1 MKKII
6 FSVIFLVF
14 LISLTPISFGQ
25 ISIGEKAV
33 QKSVEVYISNEG
45 EVHVIHEIRK
55 SNSPKQIDLIEGVI
69 SNIKVI
75 DEDGKEVLHS
85 VLSDGEKEIGIVVMS
100 SSEDY
105 NVEYDLNNALI
116 KNGNFWEWDFLYL
129 EKTSFILPDELEL
142 VFANNNLVFLGDKK
156 GIACHGCDMLLQF
169 SFEKNRKYVD
179 VNWEDRKFVVEF
191 LTDTEIE
198 QFVFDQPMKTI
209 SFDVNESEK
218 HVLTLIPLEL
228 LWGPYAVFL
237 DDEKIQYNDNYNNG
251 THVWIHVKPETTGTV
266 SIIGTTVVPEF
277 SMFIPL
283 IMGFMII
290 LTVPLMKKF
299 SLR

>member
-6 FSVIFLVF
+6 FSAVF
-14 LISLTPISFGQ
+14 LIFLISFTPISFGQ

-142 VFANNNLVFLGDKK
+142 VFANNYLVFLGDKK
-156 GIACHGCDMLLQF
+156 GIVCHGCEMLLQF

-218 HVLTLIPLEL
+218 NVLTLIPLEL

-237 DDEKIQYNDNYNNG
+237 DDEKIRYNDNYNNG
-251 THVWIHVKPETTGTV
+251 THVWIHVKPETPGTV

>member
-75 DEDGKEVLHS
+75 DEDGEEVLYS

-116 KNGNFWEWDFLYL
+116 KNGNFWEWDFLYV
-129 EKTSFILPDELEL
+129 EKTSFILPDELEV
-142 VFANNNLVFLGDKK
+142 VFANNNLVFLGDKI
-156 GIACHGCDMLLQF
+156 GRA
-169 SFEKNRKYVD
+169 
-179 VNWEDRKFVVEF
+179 
-191 LTDTEIE
+191 
-198 QFVFDQPMKTI
+198 
-209 SFDVNESEK
+209 
-218 HVLTLIPLEL
+218 HV
-228 LWGPYAVFL
+228 
-237 DDEKIQYNDNYNNG
+237 
-251 THVWIHVKPETTGTV
+251 
-266 SIIGTTVVPEF
+266 
-277 SMFIPL
+277 
-283 IMGFMII
+283 
-290 LTVPLMKKF
+290 
-299 SLR
+299 

>member
-6 FSVIFLVF
+6 FSAVF
-14 LISLTPISFGQ
+14 LIFLISFTPISFAQ
-25 ISIGEKAV
+25 ISIGEKAD
-33 QKSVEVYISNEG
+33 QKSVEVYISNQG
-45 EVHVIHEIRK
+45 EVHVIHEVRK
-55 SNSPKQIDLIEGVI
+55 SNSPKQIDFIEGI
-69 SNIKVI
+69 ILNLKVI
-75 DEDGKEVLHS
+75 DESGKEVIHS
-85 VLSDGEKEIGIVVMS
+85 VLNDGKKVTGIVVMS
-100 SSEDY
+100 SSKDY
-105 NVEYDLNNALI
+105 RVQYDLNDALI
-116 KNGNFWEWDFLYL
+116 KNGNIWEWDFIYL
-129 EKTSFILPDELEL
+129 EKISFMLPEELEI
-142 VFANNNLVFLGDKK
+142 VYANNNLVFLGDKK
-156 GIACHGCDMLLQF
+156 GIACHGCDIFLQF
-169 SFEKNRKYVD
+169 SFEKNRKFVD

-209 SFDVNESEK
+209 SFDVNEPEK

-237 DDEKIQYNDNYNNG
+237 DDEKIAYNDNYNNG
-251 THVWIHVKPETTGTV
+251 THVWIHVKPENTGTV

>member
-75 DEDGKEVLHS
+75 DEDGEEVLYS
-85 VLSDGEKEIGIVVMS
+85 VLSDGKKEIAIVVMS

-116 KNGNFWEWDFLYL
+116 KNGNF
-129 EKTSFILPDELEL
+129 
-142 VFANNNLVFLGDKK
+142 
-156 GIACHGCDMLLQF
+156 
-169 SFEKNRKYVD
+169 
-179 VNWEDRKFVVEF
+179 
-191 LTDTEIE
+191 
-198 QFVFDQPMKTI
+198 
-209 SFDVNESEK
+209 
-218 HVLTLIPLEL
+218 
-228 LWGPYAVFL
+228 
-237 DDEKIQYNDNYNNG
+237 
-251 THVWIHVKPETTGTV
+251 
-266 SIIGTTVVPEF
+266 
-277 SMFIPL
+277 
-283 IMGFMII
+283 
-290 LTVPLMKKF
+290 
-299 SLR
+299 

>member
-6 FSVIFLVF
+6 FSVIFIVF

-25 ISIGEKAV
+25 FSIAEKSL
-33 QKSVEVYISNEG
+33 QKSVIVDISSEVD
-45 EVHVIHEIRK
+45 VHVTHEIRK
-55 SNSPKQIDLIEGVI
+55 SNTPKQTDFLTGEF
-69 SNIKVI
+69 SNLKVI
-75 DEDGKEVLHS
+75 DKNNEELIYS
-85 VLSDGEKEIGIVVMS
+85 VLSDGKKEIGIVVMS

-105 NVEYDLNNALI
+105 KIEYDLNDVLT
-116 KNGNFWEWDFLYL
+116 KNENFWEWDFRYL
-129 EKTSFILPDELEL
+129 EKTSFILPEELDY
-142 VFANNNLVFLGDKK
+142 VFINNNPVFLDDKK
-156 GIACHGCDMLLQF
+156 GIACHGCQMFFQF
-169 SFEKNRKYVD
+169 SFDENKKFVD

-191 LTDTEIE
+191 LTDREIDK
-198 QFVFDQPMKTI
+198 FVFDQPMKTI
-209 SFDVNESEK
+209 SFDINESEK

-228 LWGPYAVFL
+228 LWGPYVVFL